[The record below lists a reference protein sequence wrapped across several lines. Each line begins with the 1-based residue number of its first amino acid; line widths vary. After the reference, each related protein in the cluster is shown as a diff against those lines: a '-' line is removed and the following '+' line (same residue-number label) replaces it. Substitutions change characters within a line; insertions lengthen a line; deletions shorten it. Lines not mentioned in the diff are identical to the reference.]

1 MKLKTPTIK
10 KKKMSAYHFGK
21 EYDVYGYISDRLK
34 YDIENP
40 GKGQRGYYLHCNV
53 GYELLSQLKHAD
65 LKSLSACSQQL
76 FEIGKRAIERG
87 VGYLTT
93 DAFVSKKYR
102 EAVDLLEEAE
112 EYLGRNFNREMV
124 DLIFKACVCILDMLQ
139 PDETYILST
148 EMLSPDS
155 TDIIIDMSPS
165 DISVEIKKQADDV
178 HELIPEWIGE

>member
-1 MKLKTPTIK
+1 MMKLKTPTIK

-139 PDETYILST
+139 PDETYIFT
-148 EMLSPDS
+148 
-155 TDIIIDMSPS
+155 
-165 DISVEIKKQADDV
+165 EIKKQADDV